1 MDIRQLRHFVTVA
14 DALHFGRAA
23 EQLHMTQPPLSQSIR
38 LLEQDLGIVLFTRT
52 RRSVALTAV
61 GAQFLPHARKVLEDA
76 QKLPEIARRL
86 SRGEIGT
93 LRIGFVSTAAYSL
106 LPGLVS
112 RYKARFPE
120 VDIQL
125 REATSDVQIDALLS
139 GAADAGL
146 LIAPP
151 DRALPAPLTYRTLR
165 REPLVAAVPLDWLE
179 SGRMTATPGFAEIA
193 DAALILF
200 PRHGAPAL
208 HDLITGY
215 YARHGTAPAMGQPA
229 MQMQTIV
236 SLVSAGMGIALVPE
250 SLREMARTGV
260 AYLPLS
266 GTPPVMETGLAWRAD
281 NDAPALSH
289 LVGLLA

>member
-14 DALHFGRAA
+14 DVLHFGRAA

-61 GAQFLPHARKVLEDA
+61 GKQFLPHARKVLEDA
-76 QKLPEIARRL
+76 QKLPETARRL

-93 LRIGFVSTAAYSL
+93 LRIDFVSTAAYSL

-112 RYKARFPE
+112 GYKARFPE

-125 REATSDVQIDALLS
+125 REATSDVQIEALLS
-139 GAADAGL
+139 GTADAGL

-151 DRALPAPLTYRTLR
+151 GRLLPAPLTYRMLR
-165 REPLVAAVPLDWLE
+165 REPLIAAVPLDWVE
-179 SGRMTATPGFAEIA
+179 TGKIPAAPAF
-193 DAALILF
+193 DAISDAPLILF

-215 YARHGTAPAMGQPA
+215 YARHGAAPVMGQAA

-236 SLVSAGMGIALVPE
+236 SLVAAGLGIALVPE
-250 SLREMARTGV
+250 SLRDMARTGV

-266 GTPPVMETGLAWRAD
+266 DTPPVMETGLAWRRD
-281 NDAPALSH
+281 NDASALAH
-289 LVGLLA
+289 LVSLSA